1 MKGDGHT
8 FCEQKRIVYIQLEFS
23 SKIRDAFIILYI
35 NPFNDP
41 KDPKSLD
48 HDFDLTY
55 DLVY

>member
-1 MKGDGHT
+1 MVILSVNK
-8 FCEQKRIVYIQLEFS
+8 KKIVYIQLES
-23 SKIRDAFIILYI
+23 SAKIRDAFIILYI

-41 KDPKSLD
+41 KGPQSLD